1 MNLTITSRGVP
12 RKNPSQAF
20 TAPFPTS
27 SSLRASILSFG
38 FLKKQQALPWTSC
51 RRALLMTELLG
62 NETLS
67 RRAAVL
73 QLRQQTSYFFRR
85 PIHARESS
93 SHSCPRSCGQ
103 AESAS
108 VCSINLVAQ
117 KESKALNKCSGISF
131 ERNQRMQPLSKLK
144 RQCKT
149 LFSKS
154 LNFL

>member
-1 MNLTITSRGVP
+1 MNLTITSQGAFQE
-12 RKNPSQAF
+12 KIHLKPSQ
-20 TAPFPTS
+20 PIPTS

-38 FLKKQQALPWTSC
+38 FFLKKQQALPWTSC
-51 RRALLMTELLG
+51 RRALMTELLG

-93 SHSCPRSCGQ
+93 SHSCPRFCGQ